1 MTISTEKYIG
11 IDVSKDK
18 LDIAIWGEKNCL
30 VFPNRKRGIAKL
42 VKQMLVLRPRLIVVE
57 ATGGYEEAVVMAL
70 FDAGLPVA
78 LVSPQRVRQYAR
90 AKGLL
95 AKTDQIDAQVLA
107 DFGKHIQ
114 PRLFVGKSEEQRRL
128 SALVGRRKQ
137 LNEMLQ
143 AEKNRLRTRDQSLQ
157 RSLKRVIRCLK
168 AELDSVDQEIEQ
180 FLQEHQDLEEQE
192 KLLRTAKSIGRV
204 TAATLL
210 ADLPE
215 LGQLDRKE
223 IAALVGVAPMNQDS
237 GRKRGYRRTKGGR
250 PDVRSA
256 LYMSALTGIRYNPIL
271 KAQYDHLV
279 KRGKEKK
286 VAITACMRKM
296 LTILNAM
303 MRDQQPFQ
311 NPVSAEIT

>member
-1 MTISTEKYIG
+1 MTISSEKYVG

-18 LDIAIWGEKNCL
+18 LDVASWGEKSCPEFLN
-30 VFPNRKRGIAKL
+30 NKRGIAKL
-42 VKQMLVLRPRLIVVE
+42 VKHMLALEPQLIVVE

-70 FDAGLPVA
+70 FEAGLPVA

-95 AKTDQIDAQVLA
+95 AKTDQIDARVLA
-107 DFGKHIQ
+107 DFGKKLQ
-114 PRLFVGKSEEQRRL
+114 PRLFVGKSEERRRL

-143 AEKNRLRTRDQSLQ
+143 AEKNRLRMKDLSLQ
-157 RSLKRVIRCLK
+157 RSLERVIRCLK
-168 AELDSVDQEIEQ
+168 AELQAVDQEIAQ
-180 FLQEHQDLEEQE
+180 FLQEHQELEEQE
-192 KLLRTAKSIGRV
+192 RLLRTAKSVGRV

-223 IAALVGVAPMNQDS
+223 IAALVGVAPMNRDS
-237 GRKRGYRRTKGGR
+237 GRKHGYRKTKGGR
-250 PDVRSA
+250 PDVRNA
-256 LYMSALTGIRYNPIL
+256 LYMSALTGIRHNPIL
-271 KAQYDHLV
+271 KAQYEQLV

-303 MRDQQPFQ
+303 TRDQQPFQ
-311 NPVSAEIT
+311 YSALA

>member
-1 MTISTEKYIG
+1 MTITLEVYVG

-18 LDIAIWGEKNCL
+18 LDIARWNEKKCIDVANS
-30 VFPNRKRGIAKL
+30 KRGITKL
-42 VKQMLVLRPRLIVVE
+42 VKQLWDWKPKLIVVE
-57 ATGGYEEAVVMAL
+57 ATGGYEEALVLAL
-70 FDAGLPVA
+70 FEAGLPVA

-95 AKTDQIDAQVLA
+95 AKTDRIDAQVLA
-107 DFGKHIQ
+107 DFGKKLQ
-114 PRLFVGKSEEQRRL
+114 PRLFMGKSEERKRL
-128 SALVGRRKQ
+128 SALLGRRKQ
-137 LNEMLQ
+137 LNDMLQ
-143 AEKNRLRTRDQSLQ
+143 AEKNRLRTRDLSLQ
-157 RSLKRVIRCLK
+157 QSLKRIINCLQ
-168 AELDSVDQEIEQ
+168 AELEAIDQEIEQ
-180 FLQEHQDLEEQE
+180 FLHEQKGLAEQE

-223 IAALVGVAPMNQDS
+223 IAALVGVAPMNHDS

-256 LYMSALTGIRYNPIL
+256 LYMSALTGIRHNPIL
-271 KAQYDHLV
+271 KAQYDQLV

-303 MRDQQPFQ
+303 VRDQQPFRY
-311 NPVSAEIT
+311 PASA